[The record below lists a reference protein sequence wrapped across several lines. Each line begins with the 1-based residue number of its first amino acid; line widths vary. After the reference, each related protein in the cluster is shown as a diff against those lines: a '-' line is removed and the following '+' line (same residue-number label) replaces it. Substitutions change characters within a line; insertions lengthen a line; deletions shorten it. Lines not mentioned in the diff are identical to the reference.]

1 MRQPVIGESSARWLL
16 VLCGARGS
24 LTTQVAASVAAYSG
38 AVHLPEH
45 AVGPQ
50 CSGRPDEHD
59 RGKERDQRLVA
70 EVARQ
75 LNTTDRVVVE
85 LSATATARV
94 AQGVPEAL
102 ADVSGAWQIP
112 LLVVEL
118 TTSAVAIE
126 RRRSARSA
134 WVSTR
139 PDCRQEAADLDD
151 TQPSWPS
158 EAIGGVAGISTHGL
172 TAEQIAAWLRPV
184 LIGPRRPCDLRQH
197 LERRMSMRSLRGRPV
212 DGHPGTKL
220 ISGQLARDGAD
231 RRLLDRWWRSTVID
245 ENTDQPVIARE
256 TFRWI
261 EQFDKSA
268 RGMGWPVSNAGLL
281 HTYGYLMST
290 AWTPY
295 GWKGDRY
302 FDGTLAALLGVDLD
316 DLTPWARHGTVL
328 ANLTVALDRLMA
340 SSRPDYLVVETG
352 RFAMASG
359 DVVRGRLRTRIYPR
373 NHTLSE
379 RLLVYTVAFSDTGT
393 ERYITSFPV
402 GSSGVEAILADE
414 QPRSRFNIAGELL
427 SGSRSV
433 RRP

>member
-1 MRQPVIGESSARWLL
+1 
-16 VLCGARGS
+16 
-24 LTTQVAASVAAYSG
+24 
-38 AVHLPEH
+38 
-45 AVGPQ
+45 
-50 CSGRPDEHD
+50 
-59 RGKERDQRLVA
+59 
-70 EVARQ
+70 
-75 LNTTDRVVVE
+75 
-85 LSATATARV
+85 
-94 AQGVPEAL
+94 
-102 ADVSGAWQIP
+102 
-112 LLVVEL
+112 
-118 TTSAVAIE
+118 
-126 RRRSARSA
+126 
-134 WVSTR
+134 
-139 PDCRQEAADLDD
+139 
-151 TQPSWPS
+151 
-158 EAIGGVAGISTHGL
+158 
-172 TAEQIAAWLRPV
+172 
-184 LIGPRRPCDLRQH
+184 
-197 LERRMSMRSLRGRPV
+197 MSMRSLRGRPV